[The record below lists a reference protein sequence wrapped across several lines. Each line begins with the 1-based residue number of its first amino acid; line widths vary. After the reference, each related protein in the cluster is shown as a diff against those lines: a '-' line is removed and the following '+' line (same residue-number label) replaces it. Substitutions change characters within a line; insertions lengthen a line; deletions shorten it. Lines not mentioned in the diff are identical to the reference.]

1 MTRTLIS
8 FPVDLVPQESG
19 LWLSDVYMWKQLEG
33 IQDYLDCDFLCL
45 LPDGVNP
52 KNCLIKFPSERV
64 LSIKVQSART
74 HYLLKKATKLKN
86 TLNYI
91 LEKRIYQ
98 NLVLFEPLPLNLYL
112 AQIGH
117 RRKMRIFSWFSGD
130 YFHSGLAT
138 LRGSLGK
145 QWFKILP
152 TWIMKLGIF
161 KYMTQVSRMVITDSP
176 HLFKNCTKV
185 FFAPSQTINREEIST
200 LPKARVGEY
209 ECLSLLFVGRVVP
222 LKGLHVLIEA
232 LAALSGSLQFHL
244 TIVGPLYGREF
255 GGYEYRL
262 RRLIHETGL
271 NSKVTL
277 VGNVNDRRVLEQYYL
292 QADVFV
298 LPSFTEGTPKA
309 MLEAMAYGL
318 PVVASRV
325 GGIPL
330 VVRDGREGFLIE
342 PGNINDLQANIR
354 RMLANRN
361 RLKIM
366 GQLARERSFNYS
378 KDCIF
383 KNMAQEITAVR

>member
-1 MTRTLIS
+1 MLKTRS
-8 FPVDLVPQESG
+8 
-19 LWLSDVYMWKQLEG
+19 EG
-33 IQDYLDCDFLCL
+33 
-45 LPDGVNP
+45 N
-52 KNCLIKFPSERV
+52 
-64 LSIKVQSART
+64 
-74 HYLLKKATKLKN
+74 
-86 TLNYI
+86 
-91 LEKRIYQ
+91 
-98 NLVLFEPLPLNLYL
+98 
-112 AQIGH
+112 
-117 RRKMRIFSWFSGD
+117 